1 MKSKELLIYVY
12 IAADVFDKKISCCKV
27 YLFIIFESFQ
37 GTGELVAVFVG
48 VFLRLFCDARKLKV
62 LNLSHNKI
70 SEVPS
75 DLQNC
80 VLEDLH
86 LEHNCLTLLP
96 GHLMLQASK

>member
-1 MKSKELLIYVY
+1 MYFLKLFYFYLI
-12 IAADVFDKKISCCKV
+12 K
-27 YLFIIFESFQ
+27 SFQ
-37 GTGELVAVFVG
+37 GTREKVAVFVG
-48 VFLRLFCDARKLKV
+48 VYFRLFCDARKLKV

-80 VLEDLH
+80 VLEELH